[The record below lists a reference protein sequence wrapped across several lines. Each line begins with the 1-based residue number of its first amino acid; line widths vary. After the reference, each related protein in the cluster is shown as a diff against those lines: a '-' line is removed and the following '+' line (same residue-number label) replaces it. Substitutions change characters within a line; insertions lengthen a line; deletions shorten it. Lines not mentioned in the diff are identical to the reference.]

1 MASKFTL
8 NSIPIT
14 DGHCHPFLPIERQ
27 LTLTDLCLL
36 LHVGPRAVETASE
49 AQKRAW
55 KLKFAPFPPVI
66 VPRLILELGKLYW
79 RENWVVSEL
88 AQDAEAV
95 LAERY
100 RRAQNYP
107 EYLRFLFDDICLRK
121 VIVDTG
127 YPRPSVDLGTFTRSM
142 NCEVQHV
149 FRSESLTD
157 ELLNTKETFSDFL
170 TAWDASI
177 DRALRDPNCVGLKSI
192 IAYRAGLDVCPTTKD
207 EAASN
212 HAAYLR
218 DATTSLKPLLDFLFV
233 RALDRVTSDN
243 KVLQVH
249 TGMGDTDIIA
259 EKAHPMC
266 LFELLKQPP
275 FSQAKVVLVHGG
287 FPWVSEAAAMA
298 GLLANVY
305 LDLSLSCSFFPLR
318 TGTRL
323 LEALEQAPPQ
333 KIIHGSDG
341 IALPELIWL
350 GGKLTKEALTEV
362 FAELIRKKKS
372 SISEAEEISKLIL
385 YQNAELLYNPH
396 PS

>member
-1 MASKFTL
+1 MTGQFSL
-8 NSIPIT
+8 RNIPIT
-14 DGHCHPFLPIERQ
+14 DSHCHPFLPIERQ

-49 AQKRAW
+49 EQKRAW
-55 KLKFAPFPPVI
+55 KLKFAAFPPII

-79 RENWVVSEL
+79 GEDWVVSEL

-95 LAERY
+95 LTERY
-100 RRAQNYP
+100 RRAQKYP
-107 EYLRFLFDDICLRK
+107 EYLKFLFDDIRLQK

-127 YPRPSVDLGTFTRSM
+127 YPRPPVDLGTFTGSM
-142 NCEVQHV
+142 NCEVQYI

-170 TAWDASI
+170 AAWDVSI
-177 DRALRDPNCVGLKSI
+177 DQALRDPQCVGLKSI
-192 IAYRAGLDVCPTTKD
+192 IAYRAGLDVRPVTKN
-207 EAASN
+207 EAAGN
-212 HAAYLR
+212 HDAYRR
-218 DATTSLKPLLDFLFV
+218 DATTGLKPLLDFLFV
-233 RALDRVTSDN
+233 RALERVNSYD

-266 LFELLKQPP
+266 LFELLKQTP

-333 KIIHGSDG
+333 KIMHGSDG

-350 GGKLTKEALTEV
+350 GGKLCKESLTEI
-362 FAELIRKKKS
+362 FDELIRKKKS
-372 SISEAEEISKLIL
+372 SIPEAEEISKLIL
-385 YQNAELLYNPH
+385 YRNAELLYNPRL
-396 PS
+396 S

>member
-1 MASKFTL
+1 
-8 NSIPIT
+8 
-14 DGHCHPFLPIERQ
+14 
-27 LTLTDLCLL
+27 
-36 LHVGPRAVETASE
+36 
-49 AQKRAW
+49 
-55 KLKFAPFPPVI
+55 
-66 VPRLILELGKLYW
+66 
-79 RENWVVSEL
+79 
-88 AQDAEAV
+88 
-95 LAERY
+95 
-100 RRAQNYP
+100 
-107 EYLRFLFDDICLRK
+107 
-121 VIVDTG
+121 
-127 YPRPSVDLGTFTRSM
+127 M
-142 NCEVQHV
+142 NCEVQYV

-157 ELLNTKETFSDFL
+157 ELLNAKETFSDFL
-170 TAWDASI
+170 AAWDTSI
-177 DRALRDPNCVGLKSI
+177 DQALRDPNCVGLKSI
-192 IAYRAGLDVCPTTKD
+192 IAYRAGLDVRPVTKD
-207 EAASN
+207 EAAGN
-212 HAAYLR
+212 YVAYSQ
-218 DATTSLKPLLDFLFV
+218 DATTGLKLLLDFLFI
-233 RALDRVTSDN
+233 RALERVADNN
-243 KVLQVH
+243 KVLQIH

-275 FSQAKVVLVHGG
+275 FSQTKVVLVHGG

-350 GGKLTKEALTEV
+350 GGKLSKEALTEV
-362 FAELIRKKKS
+362 FAELIRKQKS
-372 SISEAEEISKLIL
+372 SPSAAQEISKLIL

>member
-1 MASKFTL
+1 MASQFTL

-49 AQKRAW
+49 EQKRVW
-55 KLKFAPFPPVI
+55 KLKFAQFPPVI

-79 RENWVVSEL
+79 GEDWVISEL
-88 AQDAEAV
+88 AKDAEAV

-100 RRAQNYP
+100 RRAQDYP
-107 EYLRFLFDDICLRK
+107 GYLKFLFDDICLKK

-127 YPRPSVDLGTFTRSM
+127 YPRPPVDLGTFTRSM
-142 NCEVQHV
+142 NCEVQYV

-170 TAWDASI
+170 TAWDAGI
-177 DRALRDPNCVGLKSI
+177 DQALRDPDCVGLKSI
-192 IAYRAGLDVCPTTKD
+192 IAYRTGLDVRPTTKD

-212 HAAYLR
+212 HATYLQ
-218 DATTSLKPLLDFLFV
+218 DATKDLKPLLDFLFV
-233 RALDRVTSDN
+233 RALDKVTGDN
-243 KVLQVH
+243 KVIQIH

-266 LFELLKQPP
+266 LFGLLKQPP

-287 FPWVSEAAAMA
+287 FPWVPEAAAMA

-318 TGTRL
+318 TSTRL

-350 GGKLTKEALTEV
+350 GGKLGKEALTEV

-372 SISEAEEISKLIL
+372 SPTEALEIAKLIL
-385 YQNAELLYNPH
+385 HRNAELLYH
-396 PS
+396 PRSS